1 MINKLIRLFQKKE
14 IKQEIKQEDYD
25 KLKKDLDK
33 LKQDLLK
40 VFKETDFMLESHGD
54 IIHFGRVDSYLILLT
69 IYNTKAYNKNIA
81 EQFISFSQTYYKLN
95 DKQKSEMLLLYR
107 NNKRQ
112 DKSYKINSQQYAYNL
127 IHDEMVV
134 FLCSEINKLC
144 QEKGWV
150 KTIIPP
156 ADYHNYDDYL
166 TGKKVVD

>member
-1 MINKLIRLFQKKE
+1 MNKMINKLIKLFQKKE

-95 DKQKSEMLLLYR
+95 DTQKSEMLLLYR
-107 NNKRQ
+107 NTKKQ
-112 DKSYKINSQQYAYNL
+112 DKSYKIDNFSDADQIL
-127 IHDEMVV
+127 HEEMAL
-134 FLCSEINKLC
+134 FLCSEVKKLS
-144 QEKGWV
+144 KITV
-150 KTIIPP
+150 ILPP

-166 TGKKVVD
+166 TGKK

>member
-1 MINKLIRLFQKKE
+1 MINKLIKLFQKKE

-54 IIHFGRVDSYLILLT
+54 IIHFGRVDSYLTSLT
-69 IYNTKAYNKNIA
+69 KYNTRVYDESIA

-112 DKSYKINSQQYAYNL
+112 NKSYKINNREYAYGL

-134 FLCSEINKLC
+134 FLCSEINKIC

-156 ADYHNYDDYL
+156 ADYYNYDDYL
-166 TGKKVVD
+166 INKK